1 MKPLFKSFIAGLLLL
16 CSGTSLLTAATAP
29 VTLRIV
35 PEREILPAEGS
46 HKTVLQILIETEQL
60 ANEVDRPPLN
70 LCLVMDRS
78 GSMQGDRI
86 ARAREAALAVINRL
100 GSGDIFSLVTYDST
114 VETVFPAGRVRNKAA
129 LAATVRRIEPRGMTA
144 LYGGVSQGAAELRKH
159 LDGPYIHRMILISDG
174 IANVGPS
181 SPDDLA
187 RLGTALSREGLPVTT
202 IGLGLDY
209 NEDLMTR
216 LAARSQG
223 NTYFVE
229 ASRDLPRILDTE
241 LGDTLSV
248 AARDAVLEIQLPE
261 GVRALR
267 TVGSDSTMRENR
279 VEVVLNQLH
288 GGQQRYVLVEVEV
301 MGGRN
306 VERREIGQAQLRYR
320 GLNDET
326 VRMTEPASAFVGFSE
341 DERAVEN
348 SVNLTV
354 QREYMRNEMALIKD
368 RAIDLAD
375 QGQTQEAAHLIRSYA
390 ATLSSAPA
398 AASDPVLMREAEN
411 LQRDSKT
418 IEAEGIDNRS
428 RKTMRAES
436 YQIRSQQNAR

>member
-16 CSGTSLLTAATAP
+16 FASAALLPAAPAP

-35 PEREILPAEGS
+35 PEHEILPAHGS

-60 ANEVDRPPLN
+60 ATEVDRPPLN

-86 ARAREAALAVINRL
+86 ARARDAALAVINRL
-100 GSGDIFSLVTYDST
+100 GSEDIFSLVTYDST
-114 VETVFPAGRVRNKAA
+114 VETIFPAGRVRNKAA

-229 ASRDLPRILDTE
+229 ASRDLPRILDAE

-248 AARDAVLEIQLPE
+248 VARDAVLEIELPE

-267 TVGSDSTMRENR
+267 TIGSESTLREDR
-279 VEVVLNQLH
+279 VEVRLNQLQ
-288 GGQQRYVLVEVEV
+288 GGQQHYVLLEVEV
-301 MGGRN
+301 HGGATT
-306 VERREIGQAQLRYR
+306 ERLEIGQARLRYR
-320 GLNDET
+320 GLKDDSE
-326 VRMTEPASAFVGFSE
+326 RMTEQSTVRVGFSE
-341 DERAVEN
+341 DEQAVRDSLN
-348 SVNLTV
+348 VTV
-354 QREYMRNEMALIKD
+354 QKEFLRNEMAWVKD
-368 RAIDLAD
+368 RAIDLTD
-375 QGQTQEAAHLIRSYA
+375 QGQQKEAAQLMRSYA
-390 ATLSSAPA
+390 ATFSSAPA
-398 AASDPVLMREAEN
+398 AARDPALMREVET
-411 LQRDSKT
+411 LQQDSDT
-418 IEAEGIDNRS
+418 IEAEGMDNRS
-428 RKTMRAES
+428 RKAMRAES
-436 YQIRSQQNAR
+436 YQIRSQQKSR

>member
-16 CSGTSLLTAATAP
+16 FASAALLPAAPAP

-35 PEREILPAEGS
+35 PEHEILPAHGS

-60 ANEVDRPPLN
+60 ATEVDRPPLN

-86 ARAREAALAVINRL
+86 ARARDAALAVINRL
-100 GSGDIFSLVTYDST
+100 GSEDIFSLVTYDST
-114 VETVFPAGRVRNKAA
+114 VETIFPAGRVRNKAA

-229 ASRDLPRILDTE
+229 ASRDLPRILDAE

-248 AARDAVLEIQLPE
+248 VARDAVLEIELPE

-267 TVGSDSTMRENR
+267 TIGSESTLREDR
-279 VEVVLNQLH
+279 VEVRLNQLQ
-288 GGQQRYVLVEVEV
+288 GGQQHYVLLEVEV
-301 MGGRN
+301 HGGATT
-306 VERREIGQAQLRYR
+306 ERLEIGQARLRYR
-320 GLNDET
+320 GLKDDSE
-326 VRMTEPASAFVGFSE
+326 RMTEQSTVRVGFSE
-341 DERAVEN
+341 DEQAVRDSLN
-348 SVNLTV
+348 VTV
-354 QREYMRNEMALIKD
+354 QKEYLRNEMAWVKD
-368 RAIDLAD
+368 RAIDLTD
-375 QGQTQEAAHLIRSYA
+375 QGQQKEAAQLMRSYA
-390 ATLSSAPA
+390 ATFSSAPA
-398 AASDPVLMREAEN
+398 AARDPALMREVET
-411 LQRDSKT
+411 LQQDSDT
-418 IEAEGIDNRS
+418 IEAEGMDNRS
-428 RKTMRAES
+428 RKAMRAES
-436 YQIRSQQNAR
+436 YQIRSQQKSR